1 MEITD
6 VKIRRLF
13 PEGRLKA
20 LVSITVGGDLAVHDL
35 KVIQGPERVFVAM
48 PSRRSEDGRYRDIL
62 HPITP
67 EARQR
72 LEPGGAGSLLPG
84 GGAAAGGRGSGT
96 HAGGMRLSGAGSSRF
111 LLFFIKPHPFSSP
124 LIR

>member
-6 VKIRRLF
+6 VKIRRLV

-72 LEPGGAGSLLPG
+72 LEQAVLEAYYQAAEQRPEEEAQGLTPGE
-84 GGAAAGGRGSGT
+84 
-96 HAGGMRLSGAGSSRF
+96 
-111 LLFFIKPHPFSSP
+111 
-124 LIR
+124 